1 MEKEK
6 KWKILES
13 EKESWLAGRTM
24 EAVKNCCNRTGEKSA
39 VVIERFEKEMGGKD
53 ERTADAVRS

>member
-1 MEKEK
+1 VKKEK
-6 KWKILES
+6 KWKITED

-39 VVIERFEKEMGGKD
+39 VVIERFEKESKNW
-53 ERTADAVRS
+53 